1 MKPFLKIFK
10 TQAGQQGPQ
19 KTAVPAAT
27 SQGPSGLEANS
38 DEHFPGVAEA

>member
-10 TQAGQQGPQ
+10 TQTGQQGPQ

-27 SQGPSGLEANS
+27 SQGLRGLEPNS
-38 DEHFPGVAEA
+38 DAQFPGDAEA